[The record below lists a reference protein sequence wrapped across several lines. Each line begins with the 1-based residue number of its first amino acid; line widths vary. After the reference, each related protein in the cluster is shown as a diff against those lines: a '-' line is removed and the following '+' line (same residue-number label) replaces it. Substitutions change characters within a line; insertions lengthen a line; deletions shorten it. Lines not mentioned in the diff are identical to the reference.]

1 MTVQTL
7 SSKITSARKVV
18 KEAATYVQV
27 HTKSSKNPVVYTLD
41 GAARKF
47 NQIKQDIQTKFSSH
61 AEVSLSGS
69 DIVVSGPRPAAI
81 QVLMKKY
88 GAVPKGA

>member
-1 MTVQTL
+1 MTVHNL
-7 SSKITSARKVV
+7 ASKISSARKLI

-27 HTKSSKNPVVYTLD
+27 HTKSAKNPVVYELD

-61 AEVSLSGS
+61 ADVKLVGA